1 MQLPLPLNDV
11 SIPPGLPVWLVAF
24 VQQAL
29 RENQTLEENG
39 AQQAV
44 TARAALLTK
53 LVAAAQA
60 YLETEVGTAEAAV
73 LTGRHPETIRR
84 AVRQG
89 LLPDQRATPRG
100 RHRVR
105 RGDLEKLAGPRA
117 GTYDPIADAQDIA
130 TRRRPL

>member
-11 SIPPGLPVWLVAF
+11 SIPPDLPAWLVAF
-24 VQQAL
+24 VQEAL
-29 RENQTLEENG
+29 GENQTLGENG

-60 YLETEVGTAEAAV
+60 YLEMEVGIDEAAL

-84 AVRQG
+84 AVRKG
-89 LLPDQRATPRG
+89 LLPDHRATPGG

-105 RGDLEKLAGPRA
+105 RGDLEKLARPRA
-117 GTYDPIADAQDIA
+117 KTYDPVADAQDIA
-130 TRRRPL
+130 TRRRPP